1 MKMIDMK
8 RQSEAEDST
17 MLAPKMRD
25 EYPWGLRIS
34 LDNETMVKLGMT
46 ELPKIDSEFKLVA
59 LACAVSISEN
69 ETSEGEPRR
78 NVELQIEQMMLM
90 TAAEEDD
97 KEESEG
103 KGMAKTM
110 YPTMLS

>member
-17 MLAPKMRD
+17 MLSPKMKD
-25 EYPWGLRIS
+25 EYPWGLRIT
-34 LDNETMVKLGMT
+34 LDNETMMKLGMT
-46 ELPKIDSEFKLVA
+46 ELPKIDAEFKLVA
-59 LACAVSISEN
+59 LACAVSVSQN
-69 ETSEGEPRR
+69 ESSDDEPRR
-78 NVELQIEQMMLM
+78 HVELQIEQMVLM
-90 TAAEEDD
+90 PAAEEDD

-103 KGMAKTM
+103 KDMAKTM